1 MTKFEKMEKMLED
14 AGYEECYDYDWFGVY
29 KWDDIYIRLN
39 TTTGEPEDRYVL
51 PEALRFREDVWGLEY
66 DIDKMEDDFK
76 YFCEKWEKLQ
86 EE

>member
-14 AGYEECYDYDWFGVY
+14 AGYDYDWSGVY
-29 KWDDIYIRLN
+29 KRDDICIRLN
-39 TTTGEPEDRYVL
+39 TTTGAPEDRYVL

-76 YFCEKWEKLQ
+76 YFCEEWEKFQ